1 MSNEN
6 QTSLWG
12 PLASRYESQQPR
24 KILALDGGGI
34 RGVLTLGILTKLE
47 ADLRHKLGRGDDFR
61 LCDYFDHFGGT
72 STGAI
77 IAAGLAIGMSTEELL
92 DFYKQFGKAM
102 FAKARYTWL
111 GSLLGFI
118 FSGYKFKS
126 GPLTQ
131 KLQEVYGAETDMD
144 IANGKFKSLLTV
156 VTMNRTTDS
165 PWPISNNPFAKYN
178 NKSKAY
184 NNQQI
189 KLFQLVRASTAAP
202 SYFAAETIE
211 WDKNDPSKTFVFVD
225 GGVTP
230 YNNPAFLLYKM
241 STLPAY
247 NLNWQT
253 GEKELLVVSVGT
265 GAAPSEGSYRNLGKL
280 IKNIPNNLMYAMQV
294 DQDFNCR
301 TVGKCTYGDEI
312 DGEVGNMVYDAK
324 REKDFL
330 YVRYNADMSDE
341 GLKDLG
347 FGHLDPKKIRKM
359 DDPDNIQDL
368 LDIGQAAAKEIKM
381 EHFGSFV

>member
-1 MSNEN
+1 
-6 QTSLWG
+6 
-12 PLASRYESQQPR
+12 
-24 KILALDGGGI
+24 
-34 RGVLTLGILTKLE
+34 
-47 ADLRHKLGRGDDFR
+47 
-61 LCDYFDHFGGT
+61 
-72 STGAI
+72 
-77 IAAGLAIGMSTEELL
+77 MSTQELL
-92 DFYKQFGKAM
+92 DFYQQFGKAM
-102 FAKARYTWL
+102 FAKARYTIL
-111 GSLLGFI
+111 GWFLSGF
-118 FSGYKFKS
+118 KFIS
-126 GPLTQ
+126 GPLTT
-131 KLQEVYGAETDMD
+131 KLKEVYGEDTNMD

-156 VTMNRTTDS
+156 VTMNRSTDS

-178 NKSKAY
+178 DKSRAD
-184 NNQQI
+184 NNQKI

-202 SYFAAETIE
+202 SYFASERIE
-211 WDKNDPSKTFVFVD
+211 WDKDDPSKAFVFVD

-230 YNNPAFLLYKM
+230 FNNPAFLLYKM

-253 GEKELLVVSVGT
+253 GEKDLIVVSIGT
-265 GAAPSEGSYRNLGKL
+265 GAATTTGAYRNLGKL

-301 TVGKCTYGDEI
+301 TVGKCMYGDQI
-312 DGEVGNMVYDAK
+312 DREVYDMVYDAK

-359 DDPDNIQDL
+359 DEPDNIQDL
-368 LDIGQAAAKEIKM
+368 LEIGQAAAKQQIKM

>member
-1 MSNEN
+1 MADEN
-6 QTSLWG
+6 NSSLWG
-12 PLASRYESQQPR
+12 DLAPRFETKQPR

-34 RGVLTLGILTKLE
+34 RGVLTLGILTKIE
-47 ADLRHKLGRGDDFR
+47 SDLKEKLGRGDDFR

-77 IAAGLAIGMSTEELL
+77 IAAGLAIGMSAQDLL
-92 DFYKQFGKAM
+92 DFYKKYGKAM
-102 FAKARYTWL
+102 FAKSRYT
-111 GSLLGFI
+111 LLGWF
-118 FSGYKFKS
+118 FSGFKFKS
-126 GPLTQ
+126 GPLTE
-131 KLQEVYGAETDMD
+131 KLKEVYGADTDMD

-156 VTMNRTTDS
+156 VTMNRSTDS

-178 NKSKAY
+178 NKERPD
-184 NNQQI
+184 NNQKI

-202 SYFAAETIE
+202 SFFASETVS
-211 WDKNDPSKTFVFVD
+211 WDKDDPSKTFDFVD

-247 NLNWQT
+247 KLNWPT
-253 GEKELLVVSVGT
+253 GEKDLLVVSLGT
-265 GAAPSEGSYRNLGKL
+265 GAGTTKGRYRNLGGI

-301 TVGKCTYGDEI
+301 MAGRCMFGDQI
-312 DGEVGNMVYDAK
+312 DREVNDMIYSSEK
-324 REKDFL
+324 EKDFL
-330 YVRYNADMSDE
+330 YVRYNADLSDQ
-341 GLKDLG
+341 GLIDLG
-347 FGHLDPKKIRKM
+347 FGHLDPKKIRQM
-359 DDPDNIQDL
+359 DEPDNIQDL
-368 LDIGQAAAKEIKM
+368 MDIGMAAAKNQVKM